1 MTTGKALKRLAF
13 AAVLAAAAVALAM
26 PPASAEERFD
36 GVTLR
41 VATFG
46 GLWKKFFEDRIVPK
60 FEKLGGKIEFVTG
73 SPQANLAKL
82 IAARGKAPFDVFEIL
97 DAQEGDVLGSEFLQ
111 KWNLDK
117 VPNKKFLEGFQYSDH
132 FVATWTTQEA
142 ICYNTEKFKELG
154 IPRPTTYK
162 DLAHPKLEGR
172 VMIPDINSGGGLA
185 NFGGIV
191 YAAGGDEKNVR
202 PGLDLIASLKIRLFW
217 SAGEQLLSQFQ
228 TGDIY
233 AGVAHAGWCL
243 RTRNAGVPVTTVHPK
258 INDRTT
264 GVHKYGWMTLMRS
277 TTDPK
282 VIAAGHWFINEY
294 LDRDYQLYFAK
305 EMGVAPVNRDSI
317 PRMGDDPI
325 VKELLETDPAKLK
338 NFLRIDYTKVK
349 VADWT
354 DQWNRRITK

>member
-1 MTTGKALKRLAF
+1 MTTSKALKRLAF
-13 AAVLAAAAVALAM
+13 AALLGSAAFAFAPPPALAQ
-26 PPASAEERFD
+26 ERFD

-60 FEKLGGKIEFVTG
+60 FEKLGGKIEFVAG
-73 SPQANLAKL
+73 SPQANFAKL
-82 IAARGKAPFDVFEIL
+82 IAARGKAPYDILEIL

-111 KWNLDK
+111 KWDLAK
-117 VPNKKFLEGFQYSDH
+117 VPNKKFLESFQYSD
-132 FVATWTTQEA
+132 FLVATWTTQEA

-154 IPRPTTYK
+154 IPRPATYK
-162 DLAHPKLEGR
+162 DLAHPKLVGR
-172 VMIPDINSGGGLA
+172 VIIPDINSGGGMA

-191 YAAGGDEKNVR
+191 YAAGGDEKNVQ
-202 PGLDLIASLKIRLFW
+202 PGLDLIAGLKIRLFW

-228 TGDIY
+228 TGDVY

-243 RTRNAGVPVTTVHPK
+243 RTRKAGVPVTTVHPK
-258 INDRTT
+258 ISDKTT
-264 GVHKYGWMTLMRS
+264 GVQKYGWMTLMRS

-282 VIAAGHWFINEY
+282 VVAAAHWFINEY
-294 LDRDYQLYFAK
+294 LDTEYQVYFAK
-305 EMGVAPVNRDSI
+305 EMGVVPVNRDSI
-317 PRMGDDPI
+317 PRMGDDPV
-325 VKELLETDPAKLK
+325 VKEILELDPGKLR

-354 DQWNRRITK
+354 DQWNRGIAK